1 MITVKFI
8 TIGNLKEGYLREAE
22 AEYVKRLGAFCRFE
36 NIQLKETKIGDSPSQ
51 NEINTVLESEAKVIM
66 PLLSPKAYKIA
77 MCVEGK
83 QFSSEELALLIDK
96 GTIEH
101 SEICFVIGSS
111 HGLSDRV
118 KNACD
123 LKLSVSKLTFPHQ
136 LMRVILLEAVYRAF
150 NIIKGTKYHK

>member
-22 AEYVKRLGAFCRFE
+22 AEYVKRLGAFCCIE
-36 NIQLKETKIGDSPSQ
+36 MIQLKETKIGDSPSQ
-51 NEINTVLESEAKVIM
+51 NEINAALESEAKAIM

-83 QFSSEELALLIDK
+83 QFSSEDLALLIDK
-96 GTIEH
+96 EAIEH

-123 LKLSVSKLTFPHQ
+123 LKLSISKLTFPHQ

>member
-8 TIGNLKEGYLREAE
+8 TIGNLKEGYLKEAE
-22 AEYVKRLGAFCRFE
+22 AEYVKRLGAFCRIE
-36 NIQLKETKIGDSPSQ
+36 MIQLKETKIGDSPSQ
-51 NEINTVLESEAKVIM
+51 NEINAALESEAKAIM

-83 QFSSEELALLIDK
+83 QFSSEDLALLIDK
-96 GTIEH
+96 EAIEH

-123 LKLSVSKLTFPHQ
+123 LKLSISKLTFPHQ

>member
-22 AEYVKRLGAFCRFE
+22 AEYVKRLGAFCRIE
-36 NIQLKETKIGDSPSQ
+36 MIQLKETKIGDSPSQ
-51 NEINTVLESEAKVIM
+51 NEITAALESEAKVIM

-83 QFSSEELALLIDK
+83 QFSSEDLALLIDRE
-96 GTIEH
+96 TIEH

-123 LKLSVSKLTFPHQ
+123 LKLSISKLTFPHQ